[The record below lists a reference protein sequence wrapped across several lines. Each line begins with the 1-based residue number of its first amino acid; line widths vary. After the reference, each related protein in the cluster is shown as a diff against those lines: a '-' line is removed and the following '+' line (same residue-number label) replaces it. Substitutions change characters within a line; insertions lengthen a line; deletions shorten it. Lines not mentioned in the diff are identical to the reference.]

1 MSGVAAHLWP
11 LLASNPLIWLVLT
24 LGGYLAGRALQTAF
38 GGVPF
43 VNPVL
48 VAIAVVMAALV
59 ATGTSYRT
67 YFAGAQLIHF
77 LLGPATIA
85 LAIPLARHFVLI
97 RVNLRSLGLALLAGS
112 TSAII
117 GGVAIVQMCGG
128 SQVIALSMAPKAAT
142 TPIAMAVSKQIGGMP
157 ELTASLAILGGITAA
172 IAGQWMFKMLA
183 ISDWRAQGLAAGVAG
198 SGIAA
203 AHVAARNE
211 TGAAFAAIGVGMN
224 GLLTALLVPLL
235 VTLWY

>member
-1 MSGVAAHLWP
+1 MSVFAEHLWP
-11 LLASNPLIWLVLT
+11 LLAANSLIWLVLT
-24 LGGYLAGRALQTAF
+24 LGGYLVGRALQNAS
-38 GGVPF
+38 GGAPF
-43 VNPVL
+43 INPVL
-48 VAIAVVMAALV
+48 VAILIVMAALA

-85 LAIPLARHFVLI
+85 LAIPLARHFALI
-97 RVNLRSLGLALLAGS
+97 RANLKSVGLALLAGS
-112 TSAII
+112 ASAII
-117 GGVAIVQMCGG
+117 SGAAIVHICGG
-128 SQVIALSMAPKAAT
+128 SRAIALSMAPKAAT
-142 TPIAMAVSKQIGGMP
+142 TPIAMVVSRQVGGMP

-172 IAGQWMFKMLA
+172 IAGQWMFKLLA

-224 GLLTALLVPLL
+224 GLLTALLVPLF
-235 VTLWY
+235 VALWH

>member
-1 MSGVAAHLWP
+1 MTGFAAHLWP
-11 LLASNPLIWLVLT
+11 LLAGDPLTWLVLT
-24 LGGYLAGRALQTAF
+24 LGGYLAGRALQNAS

-48 VAIAVVMAALV
+48 VAILVVMAAIA

-77 LLGPATIA
+77 MLGPATIA
-85 LAIPLARHFVLI
+85 LAIPLARHFALI
-97 RVNLRSLGLALLAGS
+97 RANLRSIGLALLAGS
-112 TSAII
+112 ASAIVS
-117 GGVAIVQMCGG
+117 GVAIVHMCGG
-128 SQVIALSMAPKAAT
+128 SHAIALSMAPKAAT
-142 TPIAMAVSKQIGGMP
+142 TPIAMAVSRQVGGMP

-172 IAGQWMFKMLA
+172 IAGQWIFKLLA

-203 AHVAARNE
+203 AQVAARNE
-211 TGAAFAAIGVGMN
+211 TGAAFAAIGVSMN
-224 GLLTALLVPLL
+224 GLLTALLVPLF
-235 VTLWY
+235 VALWH

>member
-1 MSGVAAHLWP
+1 MSGFATHLWP
-11 LLASNPLIWLVLT
+11 LLVGNPLIWLALT
-24 LGGYLAGRALQTAF
+24 LGGYLAGRALQNSS

-48 VAIAVVMAALV
+48 VAIAVVMAALA

-85 LAIPLARHFVLI
+85 LAVPLARHFALI
-97 RVNLRSLGLALLAGS
+97 RDNLRSVGLALLAGS
-112 TSAII
+112 ASAII
-117 GGVAIVQMCGG
+117 SSVAIVHLCGG
-128 SQVIALSMAPKAAT
+128 PHVIALSMAPKAAT

-157 ELTASLAILGGITAA
+157 ELTASVAILGGITAA
-172 IAGQWMFKMLA
+172 IAGQWMLKMLA

-235 VTLWY
+235 VALWH

>member
-1 MSGVAAHLWP
+1 MSGVVAHLWP
-11 LLASNPLIWLVLT
+11 LLAGNPLIWLVLT
-24 LGGYLAGRALQTAF
+24 LGSYLAGRALQNAS
-38 GGVPF
+38 GGVPI

-48 VAIAVVMAALV
+48 VAIAVVIAALV
-59 ATGTSYRT
+59 ATGTPYRT

-85 LAIPLARHFVLI
+85 LAVPLAKHFALI
-97 RVNLRSLGLALLAGS
+97 RANLRSIGLALLAGS
-112 TSAII
+112 ASAII

-142 TPIAMAVSKQIGGMP
+142 TPIAMAVSKQVGGMP

-172 IAGQWMFKMLA
+172 IVGQWMFKILA

-235 VTLWY
+235 VALWH